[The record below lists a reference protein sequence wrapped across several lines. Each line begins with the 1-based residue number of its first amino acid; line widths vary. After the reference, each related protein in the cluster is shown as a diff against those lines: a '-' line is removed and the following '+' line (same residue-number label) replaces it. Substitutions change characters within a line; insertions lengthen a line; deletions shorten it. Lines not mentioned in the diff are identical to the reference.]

1 MSWYMLG
8 DEPIFFEN
16 DSLIDKEMRKKI
28 QAIEPPDKAGGAWK
42 TKTGKRRV
50 AAIKPTTLEE
60 E

>member
-1 MSWYMLG
+1 VAKYYNFDWFG
-8 DEPIFFEN
+8 NEV
-16 DSLIDKEMRKKI
+16 RKKI

>member
-1 MSWYMLG
+1 MLN

-28 QAIEPPDKAGGAWK
+28 QAIEAPDVAGGAWK

-50 AAIKPTTLEE
+50 AAVKPKVLEE